1 MGRGGSLL
9 GVDLLPFDD
18 YVRSLNRKRMSAGVV
33 FSDAARR
40 VLLVEPSYKP
50 HWDLPGG
57 AVDAEEAPWTT
68 AVREV
73 REELG
78 IDPPPGRLLVIDY
91 LSSDDRMPEG
101 LAFIFDGGTITD
113 AQVDDLS
120 ITDPEIL
127 SARLFSLDEAATK
140 VKPSLTRRLEV
151 ALDVAQDGGLA
162 LCENGK
168 RVAG

>member
-1 MGRGGSLL
+1 M
-9 GVDLLPFDD
+9 DLLPFDD

-33 FSDAARR
+33 FSDAAQR

-68 AVREV
+68 AAREV

-78 IDPPPGRLLVIDY
+78 IDRPPGRLLVIDY

-101 LAFIFDGGTITD
+101 LAFIFDGGTITGT
-113 AQVDDLS
+113 QVDGLS

-127 SARLFSLDEAATK
+127 SAGLYTLDEAATK
-140 VKPSLTRRLEV
+140 IKPSLALRLAV
-151 ALDVAQDGGLA
+151 ALNTGPDAGPA